1 MNTTESLSEYVATNL
16 PHLSKVK
23 RVNRYTRAGKNG
35 KLITCPKC
43 KESAPV
49 FHFSWSAIT
58 CQFCSSDINKEDWL
72 IIT

>member
-16 PHLSKVK
+16 PQLSKVK
-23 RVNRYTRAGKNG
+23 RVNRYTRAGRNG
-35 KLITCPKC
+35 KEITCPKC
-43 KESAPV
+43 QQSAPV
-49 FHFSWSAIT
+49 FHFSWSALT

>member
-1 MNTTESLSEYVATNL
+1 MTIK
-16 PHLSKVK
+16 H
-23 RVNRYTRAGKNG
+23 VNRYTRAGRNG
-35 KLITCPKC
+35 KEITCPKC

-49 FHFSWSAIT
+49 FHFSWSALT